1 MAKKKTTQ
9 QFKLTANERRQVIE
23 NAFTMRSRF
32 MNTIL
37 DPRRDIDEEAG
48 YPKHITSE
56 QYKLLYDREG
66 VARRVVNLMPDESWR
81 VDPVI
86 VDDPKPELTEF
97 EESWIKLQKAKNIYH
112 HLHRIDILSG
122 IGSFGILFLGFSD
135 GKNAN
140 EPVFEIN
147 EKGEPIGNLNLEL
160 LFLRPFDQSIVDIA
174 STEGDMNNPRF
185 GLPTMY
191 NIQFKNQ
198 NTQDSA
204 GSAKNQNFT
213 IHWTRVIHIADERES
228 DEIHGTP
235 RMQSV
240 YNRLYDLRKI
250 MGGSGEMF
258 WKGAFP
264 GYAFELDPE
273 ASTSA
278 TFDREKFR
286 KEIEDYQNGLQRY
299 LALSGVK
306 VKSLAPQVA
315 DPTAHADANYKYI
328 AISIKIPLR
337 IFTGSESAQLASAQ
351 DVRTW
356 NDRVMHRENKYITPL
371 MLRPLIN
378 VFIITGVLP
387 APKDDD
393 YDVEWPDLNTITD
406 EDKATVALKRTETLA
421 KYIQAGIET
430 IIPVNIFLKLIMN
443 LEADQVE
450 TIIEEAQG
458 QMDDDLVDEEEI
470 ETEETE

>member
-1 MAKKKTTQ
+1 
-9 QFKLTANERRQVIE
+9 
-23 NAFTMRSRF
+23 
-32 MNTIL
+32 
-37 DPRRDIDEEAG
+37 
-48 YPKHITSE
+48 
-56 QYKLLYDREG
+56 
-66 VARRVVNLMPDESWR
+66 
-81 VDPVI
+81 
-86 VDDPKPELTEF
+86 
-97 EESWIKLQKAKNIYH
+97 
-112 HLHRIDILSG
+112 
-122 IGSFGILFLGFSD
+122 
-135 GKNAN
+135 
-140 EPVFEIN
+140 
-147 EKGEPIGNLNLEL
+147 
-160 LFLRPFDQSIVDIA
+160 
-174 STEGDMNNPRF
+174 MNNPRF

-191 NIQFKNQ
+191 NIQFENQ

-204 GSAKNQNFT
+204 GSAKNQNFS

-387 APKDDD
+387 SPKDDD

-421 KYIQAGIET
+421 KYIEAGIET

-458 QMDDDLVDEEEI
+458 QMDDDLVDEDEI
-470 ETEETE
+470 ETEDTE